1 MKHKALA
8 LRGRRRDN
16 RTMADDFSEFIT
28 HLTDNARISLQHAGS
43 IAQGYGSAYIGT
55 EHLLLGVL
63 AQGSSVGAKLL
74 ADAGVTLDRAEMAL
88 NMTPPT
94 LVVDMGEK
102 GLSETAKL
110 TLKMSWEIAQEFNQD
125 HLGTEHILYS
135 ILSQKNARATV
146 LLRDMDIDVGAITG
160 DLEEY
165 FRRHLSGFGEAAT
178 ETSNR
183 PRRQKDS
190 GALGVFGTDLTARA
204 RRGELDPVVGRDSQ
218 IERMITVLSRRT
230 KNNPVLIGEPGVG
243 KTAIVEGL
251 AQRIIIEEVPDYL
264 LGKRIVQ
271 IDLAAMIAG
280 TKYRGEFEDRLKK
293 VAAELKQQPDIIAF
307 IDELHLLVGAGAAEG
322 ALDAANMLKP
332 ALARGEMRL
341 IGATTIDEYRKHIEK
356 DTALERRLQSIT
368 VPEPSLKDTVAILKG
383 LRKHYESHHGVTI
396 SDDVIDNTVYM
407 ADRYISDRFMP
418 DKAIDVIDEAASLIR
433 VRSGRKPSKLRDYT
447 KQLANLNEKMDE
459 AVTAEDYERAA
470 LYKTRISQLTAML
483 EDEREEA
490 EKKTPTKLRDDEV
503 AQAIATMTGIPVS
516 KLQRSEATLL
526 RRLERHL
533 GKYIIGQ
540 HEAVEQVSRA
550 IRRSR
555 SGVATSKRPIGSFV
569 FMGPTGV
576 GKSELAKVLAR
587 EVFGSEDALIKID
600 MSEFGE
606 RHNTARLLGAPA
618 GYVGYDDGGQ
628 LTDKIRRQPYSVV
641 LFDEIEKAHPE
652 VFHLLLQLLE
662 DGTLTDAKGRTVNF
676 GNTIIILTSNLG
688 ADKMRKESSLGFHA
702 VTKSDEK
709 ALDAEHEKNAAAAKE
724 ALEKMMRP
732 ELINRFDSIVTF
744 RALTKK
750 EVGKIFDNLVG
761 ELKERL
767 VRKGIS
773 LVVKP
778 SAKRLMI
785 EKGYDEFNG
794 ARPLRRVIE
803 GDLEHELAD
812 GILAGN
818 YEHGDVLVARASQGR
833 VELDVTREA

>member
-1 MKHKALA
+1 
-8 LRGRRRDN
+8 
-16 RTMADDFSEFIT
+16 MADDFSEFIT

-146 LLRDMDIDVGAITG
+146 LLRDMDIDVNVITG

-178 ETSNR
+178 ETGNR

-293 VAAELKQQPDIIAF
+293 VAAELKQQPDVIAF

-483 EDEREEA
+483 ENEREEA

-555 SGVATSKRPIGSFV
+555 SGVATNKRPIGSFV

-676 GNTIIILTSNLG
+676 GNAIIILTSNLG

-812 GILAGN
+812 GILAGK

>member
-1 MKHKALA
+1 
-8 LRGRRRDN
+8 
-16 RTMADDFSEFIT
+16 MADDFSEFIT
-28 HLTDNARISLQHAGS
+28 RLTDNARISLQHAGS

-74 ADAGVTLDRAEMAL
+74 ADAGVTLDRAELAL

-146 LLRDMDIDVGAITG
+146 LLRDMNIDISAVTN

-165 FRRHLSGFGEAAT
+165 FRRHLTGLGEATA
-178 ETSNR
+178 EAINR
-183 PRRQKDS
+183 SHRQKDS

-204 RRGELDPVVGRDSQ
+204 RRSELDPVVGRDPQ
-218 IERMITVLSRRT
+218 IERMVTVLSRRT

-251 AQRIIIEEVPDYL
+251 AQRIIAEDVPDYL

-293 VAAELKQQPDIIAF
+293 VAAELKQQPDVIAF

-341 IGATTIDEYRKHIEK
+341 IGATTLDEYRKHIEK
-356 DTALERRLQSIT
+356 DTALERRLQSII

-396 SDDVIDNTVYM
+396 SDEVIENTVYM
-407 ADRYISDRFMP
+407 ADRYVSDRFMP
-418 DKAIDVIDEAASLIR
+418 DKAIDVIDEAASLVR

-459 AVTAEDYERAA
+459 AVVAEDYERAA
-470 LYKTRISQLTAML
+470 LYKTRISQLTEMV
-483 EDEREEA
+483 EDERQEI
-490 EKKTPTKLRDDEV
+490 EKKSPTKLRDDEI
-503 AQAIATMTGIPVS
+503 AQAIATMTNIPVS
-516 KLQRSEATLL
+516 KLQRSEVTLL

-540 HEAVEQVSRA
+540 HEAIEQVSRA
-550 IRRSR
+550 VRRSR

-606 RHNTARLLGAPA
+606 RHNTSRLLGAPA

-628 LTDKIRRQPYSVV
+628 LTDRIRRQPYSVV

-688 ADKMRKESSLGFHA
+688 ADKMRKEASLGFHA
-702 VTKSDEK
+702 ATKSDEK
-709 ALDAEHEKNAAAAKE
+709 ALDVEHDKNAAAARE
-724 ALEKMMRP
+724 ALERMMRP
-732 ELINRFDSIVTF
+732 ELINRFDSIITF

-773 LVVKP
+773 LVIKP

-794 ARPLRRVIE
+794 ARPLRRVIQD
-803 GDLEHELAD
+803 DLEHSLAD
-812 GILAGN
+812 GILAGS
-818 YEHGDVLVARASQGR
+818 YERGDILVARAAKGR
-833 VELDVTREA
+833 VELDVTSETK